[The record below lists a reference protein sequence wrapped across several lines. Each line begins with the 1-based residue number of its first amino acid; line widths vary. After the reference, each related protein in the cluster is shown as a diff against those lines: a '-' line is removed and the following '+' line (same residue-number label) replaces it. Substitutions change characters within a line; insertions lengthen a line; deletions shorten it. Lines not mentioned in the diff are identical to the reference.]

1 MGQRNFQLPGTMS
14 ETQVIASVELLTDQ
28 IQTLLAERDEWKDA
42 ATWVATSERPPPAPG
57 VAMSGWRTDMENAPD
72 DGTPVLLG
80 VWDFGPDMATA
91 AWNGAFWDMRF
102 LDGEDIETVTTDRY
116 NREFANPAAW
126 LPLDAL
132 PPPPVS
138 P

>member
-57 VAMSGWRTDMENAPD
+57 VAMSGWRTDMENAPK
-72 DGTPVLLG
+72 DGVLLHSPETHTYTG
-80 VWDFGPDMATA
+80 VVA
-91 AWNGAFWDMRF
+91 AWCSSSERWEERGDHYPCSPTHWMPLYSYPVF
-102 LDGEDIETVTTDRY
+102 LGIT
-116 NREFANPAAW
+116 
-126 LPLDAL
+126 